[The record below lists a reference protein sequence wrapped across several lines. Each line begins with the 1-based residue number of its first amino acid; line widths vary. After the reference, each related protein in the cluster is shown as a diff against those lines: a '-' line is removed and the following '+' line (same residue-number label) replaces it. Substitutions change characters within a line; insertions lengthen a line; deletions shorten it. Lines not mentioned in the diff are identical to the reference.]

1 MARESNYSHLLTC
14 GSIHFGTKQGQISKC
29 PSGCGGVRG
38 HVSKCPNVLPYVSLP
53 ESKGVGDFVGAEVE
67 VGAEACCLSP
77 ACWLDLDLA
86 SEYGRTFGHMHVP
99 FGKMTRH
106 TRK

>member
-1 MARESNYSHLLTC
+1 M
-14 GSIHFGTKQGQISKC
+14 GSIVPSPKWVTVGDFVGAEVGLSEGTCVGDID
-29 PSGCGGVRG
+29 GADVR
-38 HVSKCPNVLPYVSLP
+38 LP
-53 ESKGVGDFVGAEVE
+53 EGTGVGDFVGAEVE